1 MLHIISL
8 NLHIVSGP
16 FTKDKETKNIK
27 IYKKTWDSRYIRLNK
42 VDKPYYQYD
51 MAYGDF
57 RTFRRRTASDEVFS
71 EKGDRIA
78 NNPYDA
84 YQRGL
89 APMVDMFF
97 NNKSASVAKITAKTA
112 TVAGKGIALSETNQQ
127 IANELQKIS
136 KM

>member
-1 MLHIISL
+1 
-8 NLHIVSGP
+8 
-16 FTKDKETKNIK
+16 
-27 IYKKTWDSRYIRLNK
+27 
-42 VDKPYYQYD
+42 